1 MHNAAL
7 ITQTN
12 TVKSLSDG
20 MVFSLSG
27 SKCTVPARILHGHTG
42 CTGGFSLQNLTQDA
56 QTIRS
61 KIAVVRIKKTM

>member
-1 MHNAAL
+1 MHNAVL

-12 TVKSLSDG
+12 AVKSLSDE
-20 MVFSLSG
+20 VFFSLSG

-42 CTGGFSLQNLTQDA
+42 CTGGISLQNPTRGA

-61 KIAVVRIKKTM
+61 KIAVFRYKTAI